1 MTNESS
7 SPNESPLTPLPRS
20 RQPSTNCEEDAVA
33 AAASGVVSASE
44 DSPRSWHNASPSV
57 TDTANTSASSVDS
70 AAAKL
75 LNKRN
80 STNDQQIDKCIKRDE
95 RSKSCSNVVVAGANS
110 ICTTTSDLNE
120 SITASSISPASSSSN
135 SIAISSVDNHK
146 QSSSNSLKRSLD
158 ISSDAGSSDY
168 SGSAQAP
175 PAKKMSYSIM
185 NILGSG
191 NGNNGKERENFS
203 NKENAKNDNQSESN
217 DYSSRSQSPSESAYQ
232 QRPSPPSA
240 LQTSPRSAASE
251 ASKNA
256 AAMGLL
262 MSNPLAAAS
271 GLHPSMAASLFQQ
284 HMNASS
290 SSSATHPMANNFNSF
305 LLSPILAAAAAA
317 AQSGGNSSQQ
327 PHASLLNNISN
338 LAFLSGLNNLNG
350 GAQSLNKPPTANP
363 SDLWPWFNMAAV
375 SALYGLDSKLEWLI
389 HFISGQ
395 LTNSEASLSI
405 LMVWDFY

>member
-7 SPNESPLTPLPRS
+7 SPNESPLSPRS
-20 RQPSTNCEEDAVA
+20 RQPSTNCEEDTA
-33 AAASGVVSASE
+33 AAAAGGVD
-44 DSPRSWHNASPSV
+44 DSPRSWHNASPSL
-57 TDTANTSASSVDS
+57 TDHEANMSASSVDS
-70 AAAKL
+70 PAAKL

-80 STNDQQIDKCIKRDE
+80 STNDQQIDKCTKRDE
-95 RSKSCSNVVVAGANS
+95 RSKSCSNVVATAAANS

-135 SIAISSVDNHK
+135 SIAISSVDNNK
-146 QSSSNSLKRSLD
+146 QSSASNSLKRSLD

-168 SGSAQAP
+168 SGSSTQAP

-217 DYSSRSQSPSESAYQ
+217 DYSSRSQSPNESAYQ
-232 QRPSPPSA
+232 QRPSPPSG
-240 LQTSPRSAASE
+240 LQTSPRSASE

-290 SSSATHPMANNFNSF
+290 SSSATNPMANNFNSF

-327 PHASLLNNISN
+327 PNHASLLNNISN

-375 SALYGLDSKLEWLI
+375 SALYGLDSKLNGR
-389 HFISGQ
+389 FI
-395 LTNSEASLSI
+395 
-405 LMVWDFY
+405 